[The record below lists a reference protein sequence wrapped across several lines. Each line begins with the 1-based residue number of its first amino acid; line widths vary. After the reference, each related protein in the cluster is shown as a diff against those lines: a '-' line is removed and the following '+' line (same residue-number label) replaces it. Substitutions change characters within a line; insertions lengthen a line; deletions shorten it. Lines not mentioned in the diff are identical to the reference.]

1 MKKKLLTLTFTLV
14 LLIGLVTAMG
24 MNASAAGV
32 PTALNRSPV
41 VYTADNLWNYVAQS
55 YDGDVIVLGQDI
67 TYDDKNDSEPYVLPF
82 GSQSDM
88 VLDLNGHT
96 LDITTRADALIE
108 LDYGATRL
116 HIINSKPETPAKI
129 IMRTKRGDASIVDL
143 SNKNCSLFVY
153 DGVELAMGEKGDQ
166 AEAYRQ
172 THVIKATAFSD
183 IALYGATVTNNIA
196 NGNGIKLT
204 STTSVAFDSSTVTL
218 HGGAVI
224 NAETSCIYLSDS
236 YDYPTFKIGSAHLNC
251 NEEYYEAIFNYIP
264 ASSATAQVKALTF
277 GDILFSS
284 KYAAYNATAGGRL
297 DNNGISNSQ
306 KLIDFKTECDITF
319 KLPGVLTECYHA
331 STKSLLNSF
340 CGHYT
345 VCSDCYHL
353 MEIEEHTSVAATVNC
368 TSDGYTGGYNCA
380 CGYKTIKP
388 ATAYG
393 HKYTEY
399 AKKAAT
405 CTEYGYKNTMYKC
418 ESCATYFD
426 SNKNEISFK
435 VFSQN
440 RIDPLGHDLY
450 TIKAKEPTC
459 TESGTTSDYQK
470 CTRCASIF
478 TMGGTPLGGAKWAAI
493 YRTALGH
500 DMVKVAAKKATTTAD
515 GNIEYYDCSRCDHIS
530 SDAEGKIAIE
540 TAKVTKIKSVTLSKT
555 EYTYNGKEQKPSVT
569 VKDSAGKTLKNGTDY
584 KVTYES
590 GRKNPGKYSV
600 RVDFMGK
607 YSGTTRVY
615 YTIAPK
621 VTSKVTIAQSTKA
634 IKLTWEKVTGA
645 TGYRVYQYNTKTK
658 KWDSIKTTTSTSYK
672 VEKLKAGT
680 IYKFRIKA
688 YKKDDGTIW
697 GKATETIET
706 ATKCT
711 TPSITKLTTTKGKA
725 SFTWSNV
732 SGESGF
738 QVYYSTKKDSGY
750 KKVKS
755 YGANK
760 LTGSKSKLK
769 SGKKYYFKVRAYKK
783 TASGTVYSSW
793 SAVKSVKIK

>member
-1 MKKKLLTLTFTLV
+1 MKKKLLTLVFTLV
-14 LLIGLVTAMG
+14 LLIGLVAAMG
-24 MNASAAGV
+24 MNASAATAVIDISAATGV
-32 PTALNRSPV
+32 SNYADLV
-41 VYTADNLWNYVAQS
+41 VYLDQLRPKIYIKLTS
-55 YDGDVIVLGQDI
+55 DI
-67 TYDDKNDSEPYVLPF
+67 EVTDDARDLSLPVDASGTF
-82 GSQSDM
+82 
-88 VLDLNGHT
+88 VLDLNGY
-96 LDITTRADALIE
+96 DI
-108 LDYGATRL
+108 
-116 HIINSKPETPAKI
+116 IINSDNTTSIFNVGSNFSTEFHVINSASARSEITLNSIADNASVFYINDARSSLHIYDNISINVAADGRNYFYNPSRRTITYGIRAGAFDTIAIHGADIYNRSAFGGGVLFSANVPGSKFI
-129 IMRTKRGDASIVDL
+129 IDGDTEITSRFVGLNFAGIGSVTGYPDIQLEALHLEYDNADPPVDNVSYNEFRNYTAIGGLASTKTKDIIGPSMQAFYGTSEPYSRFFSNDGDLINNLPRGNNLRIYATGCGHKSGYECYL
-143 SNKNCSLFVY
+143 RLFVP
-153 DGVELAMGEKGDQ
+153 GQIRPL
-166 AEAYRQ
+166 
-172 THVIKATAFSD
+172 HF
-183 IALYGATVTNNIA
+183 TV
-196 NGNGIKLT
+196 
-204 STTSVAFDSSTVTL
+204 
-218 HGGAVI
+218 
-224 NAETSCIYLSDS
+224 CS
-236 YDYPTFKIGSAHLNC
+236 YCGK
-251 NEEYYEAIFNYIP
+251 
-264 ASSATAQVKALTF
+264 K
-277 GDILFSS
+277 
-284 KYAAYNATAGGRL
+284 AAYNTCTFVTKAEATSEAHGHTAG
-297 DNNGISNSQ
+297 
-306 KLIDFKTECDITF
+306 
-319 KLPGVLTECYHA
+319 Y
-331 STKSLLNSF
+331 
-340 CGHYT
+340 
-345 VCSDCYHL
+345 DCY
-353 MEIEEHTSVAATVNC
+353 
-368 TSDGYTGGYNCA
+368 
-380 CGYKTIKP
+380 CGYKTAK
-388 ATAYG
+388 TLHY
-393 HKYTEY
+393 YTEY

-405 CTEYGYKNTMYKC
+405 CTTSGNKETMYVC
-418 ESCATYFD
+418 RICTTYYD
-426 SNKNEISFK
+426 SNKNQIHGKAFL
-435 VFSQN
+435 QN
-440 RIDPLGHDLY
+440 RIDP
-450 TIKAKEPTC
+450 
-459 TESGTTSDYQK
+459 
-470 CTRCASIF
+470 
-478 TMGGTPLGGAKWAAI
+478 
-493 YRTALGH
+493 LGH

-590 GRKNPGKYSV
+590 GRKKPGKYSV

-706 ATKCT
+706 ATKCK
-711 TPSITKLTTTKGKA
+711 TPSISKLTSSKKGVA
-725 SFTWSNV
+725 SLTWTNV
-732 SGESGF
+732 SGESGY

-755 YGANK
+755 YKTNVVK
-760 LTGSKSKLK
+760 GSKSKLK